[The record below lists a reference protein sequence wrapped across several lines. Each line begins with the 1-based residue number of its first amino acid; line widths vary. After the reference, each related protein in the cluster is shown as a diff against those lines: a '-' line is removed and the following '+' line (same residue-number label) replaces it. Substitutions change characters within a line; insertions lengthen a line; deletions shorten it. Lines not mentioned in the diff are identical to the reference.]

1 MSTPSSLRVVPS
13 ATPNYQPLYEQIK
26 ALITR
31 SLVLGEWKPGEVI
44 PSEMELATR
53 FGVSQGTV
61 RKAIDELAA
70 EFIVVRRQGKG
81 TFVATHTAPSQQYR
95 FLRIRHDNSD
105 RRAEDSAADH
115 PTTAFISLDK
125 LKANAKT
132 ATKLALRMGTQVLVV
147 KRALV
152 FGGRPLIFDQIHLA
166 NSDFPGLN
174 MAALE
179 ASHGSIYSFLETAYG
194 ARMIRADEKIK
205 AVAADRVSAK
215 YLKVPIGTPLLS
227 VDRVA
232 YTYGDKPVEW
242 RRGLCLT
249 DGYSYINEL
258 A

>member
-1 MSTPSSLRVVPS
+1 MIAARVV
-13 ATPNYQPLYEQIK
+13 ADAHRRNEQRCSK
-26 ALITR
+26 RELSRCSDGTR
-31 SLVLGEWKPGEVI
+31 QELRFARPTKLV
-44 PSEMELATR
+44 R
-53 FGVSQGTV
+53 
-61 RKAIDELAA
+61 
-70 EFIVVRRQGKG
+70 
-81 TFVATHTAPSQQYR
+81 
-95 FLRIRHDNSD
+95 
-105 RRAEDSAADH
+105 EDSAADH
-115 PTTAFISLDK
+115 PITAFIGLDK
-125 LKANAKT
+125 IKADAKT
-132 ATKLALRMGTQVLVV
+132 AAKLALRVGTQVLVV

-166 NSDFPGLN
+166 NADFPGLN

-179 ASHGSIYSFLETAYG
+179 ASRGSIYSFLETAYG
-194 ARMIRADEKIK
+194 VRMIRADEKIK